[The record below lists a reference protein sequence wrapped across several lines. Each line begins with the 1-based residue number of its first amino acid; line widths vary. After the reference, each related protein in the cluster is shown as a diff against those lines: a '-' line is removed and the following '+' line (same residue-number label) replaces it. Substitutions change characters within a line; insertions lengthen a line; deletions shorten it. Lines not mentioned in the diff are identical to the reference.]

1 MAAAV
6 RLVLD
11 GGLCLGWW
19 GLPRPGNTLKIY
31 GIFSVIK
38 SVELFFVFFFMSRI
52 SFKNVEGH
60 VQEDFLTKI

>member
-19 GLPRPGNTLKIY
+19 VLPRAGNTLKIY

-38 SVELFFVFFFMSRI
+38 SVELFFFFFMSRI